1 MAVDNL
7 YIANMNTAL
16 NSTMIIYC
24 LRRKLRKLEKDR
36 EDYLYKLI
44 SNNQA
49 RIAAMDRIED
59 LDADAFAFYDRN
71 IIRYKKLINKVKES
85 K

>member
-7 YIANMNTAL
+7 YIVNMNTAL
-16 NSTMIIYC
+16 NSTMIMYC